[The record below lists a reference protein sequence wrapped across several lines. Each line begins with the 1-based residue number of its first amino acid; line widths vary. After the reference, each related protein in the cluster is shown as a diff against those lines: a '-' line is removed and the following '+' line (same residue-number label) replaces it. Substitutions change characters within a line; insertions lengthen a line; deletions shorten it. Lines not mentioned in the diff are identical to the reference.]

1 MRPRGRS
8 MRSRPRSPWRS
19 RLACVA
25 LAGFLASLPACE
37 RLKGLRAGGGGAEG
51 GHDDHAGHD
60 NGEEGGAAGEHAD
73 EVTLT
78 AEAIER
84 HGIAVERAQRRRV
97 ERLLRVPARI
107 AFNAEAMAH
116 VGTPVRGRVA
126 EMSARLGAEVKRG
139 DELLVIESPELGE
152 AQSDYL
158 LKRSAAENAVPQVEL
173 ASNAVER
180 ARRLYEAAQGISLA
194 DLQKR
199 EAELR
204 VAQAALGAAKTAMV
218 AAENRLHLF
227 GMSQEA
233 VARVAE
239 TTEIE
244 PRYRV
249 LAPIDGTVVEREVTL
264 GHLVDPE
271 RESLLVLADLSHLWV
286 LADVPE
292 GRLGEVSIGAAA
304 SVVVASAADHS
315 HEGRVTM
322 IAPQIDP
329 NTRSAQVRI
338 EVVERHPEIR
348 PGVFAQADL
357 VLPAVDDGSPPPIV
371 VPDEAVQTI
380 EGRRCIFVPVAD
392 EPGTF
397 VPLPVEVGERLDR
410 AVVITAGLEEGQE
423 FVAKGAFLLKAELG
437 KSSAEHQH

>member
-1 MRPRGRS
+1 
-8 MRSRPRSPWRS
+8 MRSTIPWIAMAA
-19 RLACVA
+19 L
-25 LAGFLASLPACE
+25 LAGLPACE
-37 RLKGLRAGGGGAEG
+37 RLKHLRGTGPGGDEAHDDHTGDDHGGAEG
-51 GHDDHAGHD
+51 G
-60 NGEEGGAAGEHAD
+60 HAD

-84 HGIAVERAQRRRV
+84 HGIVVERAGRRPV
-97 ERLLRVPARI
+97 ERRLRVPARI

-152 AQSDYL
+152 AQSEFL
-158 LKRSAAENAVPQVEL
+158 IKRSAAQNAEPQVEL
-173 ASNAVER
+173 ARNAVER
-180 ARRLYEAAQGISLA
+180 ARKLYESAQGISLA
-194 DLQKR
+194 DLQRR

-204 VAQAALGAAKTAMV
+204 VAEAALAAAKTSKV

-233 VARVAE
+233 VLRLAE
-239 TTEIE
+239 STEIE

-249 LAPIDGTVVEREVTL
+249 LAPIDGTIVEREVTL

-292 GRLGEVSIGAAA
+292 GRLGEVSVGAAA

-338 EVVERHPEIR
+338 EVVERHAEIR
-348 PGVFAQADL
+348 PGVFAQAEL
-357 VLPAVDDGSPPPIV
+357 VLPAADDGSPPPIV
-371 VPDEAVQTI
+371 VPDEAVQSV
-380 EGRRCIFVPVAD
+380 EGRSCIFVPVAG

-397 VPLPVEVGERLDR
+397 TPVPVETGERLDR
-410 AVVITAGLEEGQE
+410 AIVIAAGIEEGQE